1 IKVQN
6 INIRGAIFDMDRLIL
21 DNISIY
27 KKIYT
32 EVVKKI
38 GYYLEDEVYKCMLG
52 IPHEDS
58 NIILRKV
65 FRKNFPIDR
74 FE

>member
-1 IKVQN
+1 MAIKVQN

-32 EVVKKI
+32 EVVKKKWAI
-38 GYYLEDEVYKCMLG
+38 TLKMKSINAC
-52 IPHEDS
+52 
-58 NIILRKV
+58 
-65 FRKNFPIDR
+65 
-74 FE
+74 

>member
-1 IKVQN
+1 
-6 INIRGAIFDMDRLIL
+6 M
-21 DNISIY
+21 
-27 KKIYT
+27 
-32 EVVKKI
+32 

-58 NIILRKV
+58 NVILRKV